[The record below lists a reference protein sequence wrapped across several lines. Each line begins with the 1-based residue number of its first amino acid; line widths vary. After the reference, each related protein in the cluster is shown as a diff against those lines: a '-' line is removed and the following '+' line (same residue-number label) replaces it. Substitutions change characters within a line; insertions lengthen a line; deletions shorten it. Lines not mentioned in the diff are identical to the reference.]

1 MKEQGA
7 KQPIEEKLDIYL
19 IGMNEVGKTSFISQF
34 IGGKLPEQYQHTES
48 LNSKGKKETIKEKK
62 YTIYLHEFPTN
73 FDNNVIRV
81 LKCEGIIF
89 MFDITNKDS
98 FDYISQ
104 WIDWFQLG
112 DIEDASLILLGNKK
126 DIENKEK
133 INKNDVEKLTE
144 KIKIPFS
151 EISCNKEKDVKD
163 ALHKLIEKIEE
174 DRKAPT
180 FLRKK
185 EKGDKSQITNRRCF
199 C

>member
-133 INKNDVEKLTE
+133 INKDDIEKL
-144 KIKIPFS
+144 IKIPFS

-185 EKGDKSQITNRRCF
+185 EKGNKSQITNRRCF

>member
-34 IGGKLPEQYQHTES
+34 IGDKLPEQYQHTES

-133 INKNDVEKLTE
+133 INEDDVEKLTE

>member
-133 INKNDVEKLTE
+133 INKDDIENLT
-144 KIKIPFS
+144 KIINIPFS

-185 EKGDKSQITNRRCF
+185 EKGNKSQITNRRCF

>member
-34 IGGKLPEQYQHTES
+34 IGDKLPEQYQHTES

-133 INKNDVEKLTE
+133 INKVDIEKLT
-144 KIKIPFS
+144 KIINIPFS

-163 ALHKLIEKIEE
+163 TLHMFIEKIEA

>member
-89 MFDITNKDS
+89 IFDITNKDS

-104 WIDWFQLG
+104 WIDWFQRG

-133 INKNDVEKLTE
+133 INKDDIEELT
-144 KIKIPFS
+144 KIIKIPFS

-163 ALHKLIEKIEE
+163 ALHKLIEKIEK

>member
-34 IGGKLPEQYQHTES
+34 IGEKLPEQYQHTES

>member
-34 IGGKLPEQYQHTES
+34 IGDKLPEQYQHTES

-98 FDYISQ
+98 FYYISQ

-133 INKNDVEKLTE
+133 INKDDIENLTK

-151 EISCNKEKDVKD
+151 EISCYKEKDVEN
-163 ALHKLIEKIEE
+163 ALHMLIEKIEE

>member
-1 MKEQGA
+1 MKEQGT

-34 IGGKLPEQYQHTES
+34 IGEKLPEQYQHTES
-48 LNSKGKKETIKEKK
+48 LNSKGKEETIKEKK
-62 YTIYLHEFPTN
+62 YTIHLNELPTN

-133 INKNDVEKLTE
+133 INKDDIEKLTE
-144 KIKIPFS
+144 IIKIPFS

>member
-48 LNSKGKKETIKEKK
+48 LNSKGKKETIKEKN

-133 INKNDVEKLTE
+133 INKGDIEELTK

-174 DRKAPT
+174 DRKNPT

>member
-112 DIEDASLILLGNKK
+112 DIEDAYLILLGNKK
-126 DIENKEK
+126 DIKNKEK
-133 INKNDVEKLTE
+133 INKDDIEELTK

-174 DRKAPT
+174 DRKNPT

>member
-133 INKNDVEKLTE
+133 INKVDIEKLTK

-151 EISCNKEKDVKD
+151 EIRCNKEKDVKD

>member
-34 IGGKLPEQYQHTES
+34 IEGKLPEQYQHTES

-126 DIENKEK
+126 NIENKEK
-133 INKNDVEKLTE
+133 INKDDIEELT
-144 KIKIPFS
+144 KIPFS

-163 ALHKLIEKIEE
+163 TLHKLIEKIEE
-174 DRKAPT
+174 DRKAQT

>member
-1 MKEQGA
+1 MKEQRA

-34 IGGKLPEQYQHTES
+34 IEGKLPEQYQHTES
-48 LNSKGKKETIKEKK
+48 LNSKGKEETIKEKK
-62 YTIYLHEFPTN
+62 YTIHLNELPTN

-133 INKNDVEKLTE
+133 INKGDIEKLTK
-144 KIKIPFS
+144 KITIPFS

-174 DRKAPT
+174 DRKHPT

>member
-48 LNSKGKKETIKEKK
+48 LNSKGKEETIKEKK
-62 YTIYLHEFPTN
+62 YMIYLHEFPTN

-133 INKNDVEKLTE
+133 INKYDIEKLTE

-151 EISCNKEKDVKD
+151 EISCNKEKDVKN
-163 ALHKLIEKIEE
+163 ALHMLIEKIEE

>member
-133 INKNDVEKLTE
+133 INKVDIEKLT
-144 KIKIPFS
+144 KIINIPFS

-163 ALHKLIEKIEE
+163 TLHMFIEKIEA